1 MLTPE
6 QAAMEIR
13 AFAKDETGIGNVKSA
28 WAALD
33 VIEQYMRVGAKPASE
48 DGIFGTLFWQHLN
61 LLWKQ
66 SFVPMSLINRWR
78 VARYTRAL
86 EAMLHRWPTEHREAM
101 NKPKKGKLFEELE
114 QLRGIR
120 MQYGVGT
127 ETMSSLYKAKLME
140 EYRKK
145 HE

>member
-86 EAMLHRWPTEHREAM
+86 EAMLHRWRE
-101 NKPKKGKLFEELE
+101 NE
-114 QLRGIR
+114 
-120 MQYGVGT
+120 
-127 ETMSSLYKAKLME
+127 
-140 EYRKK
+140 
-145 HE
+145 